1 MLRRTAVLALS
12 AGVLPILA
20 RAAYAQ
26 EPANMVPRDL
36 GQYRTMTLTVGSLA
50 LQSSQL
56 ASQRATLAKV
66 KQFAEF
72 ETAEQLT
79 LVLRAP
85 RTGLARQ
92 KRDVSRRRATS
103 SAYRS

>member
-50 LQSSQL
+50 L
-56 ASQRATLAKV
+56 
-66 KQFAEF
+66 
-72 ETAEQLT
+72 
-79 LVLRAP
+79 
-85 RTGLARQ
+85 
-92 KRDVSRRRATS
+92 
-103 SAYRS
+103 